1 MVQRE
6 TRLPRPAQSGQ
17 RRPDRI
23 QLNLDEAPSARDAG
37 WILNLQ
43 RLAGNRA
50 VQGLIPRPAAGAALQ
65 RKLAVD
71 DPAARPAG
79 APPGETNAAIVN
91 GYITSLS
98 PDFMVNAAGEVNS
111 TSAVCAD
118 PAAAAAPETSR
129 CLCDMH
135 ALPDTWTIRVDDD
148 AWPHTFEPGKTVTVH
163 SPYSGMQFGAW
174 GQGPAAHRIQQ
185 ENWRVL
191 GHELCGHAW
200 LMVRGLHPSGPPP
213 AHGGRPSHDATVTI
227 ENRIAAEHGIPA
239 SELRGLFADPHHGES
254 FARVEVAGFSRNSA
268 HISDLP
274 ASAHRQL
281 DIAEAFA
288 GTSGVP
294 VKMDVIGHA
303 DQSGSDASNAAIS
316 LRRARRVKQELVSRG
331 VASRRFLT
339 VRGAGASECA
349 APGDQPDCRNASIF
363 MFLQEGASE
372 THV

>member
-1 MVQRE
+1 
-6 TRLPRPAQSGQ
+6 
-17 RRPDRI
+17 
-23 QLNLDEAPSARDAG
+23 
-37 WILNLQ
+37 
-43 RLAGNRA
+43 
-50 VQGLIPRPAAGAALQ
+50 
-65 RKLAVD
+65 
-71 DPAARPAG
+71 
-79 APPGETNAAIVN
+79 
-91 GYITSLS
+91 
-98 PDFMVNAAGEVNS
+98 
-111 TSAVCAD
+111 
-118 PAAAAAPETSR
+118 
-129 CLCDMH
+129 MH

-148 AWPHTFEPGKTVTVH
+148 AWPHTLEPAKTVTVH

-174 GQGPAAHRIQQ
+174 GQGPAAHRIRQ

-213 AHGGRPSHDATVTI
+213 THGGRPSHDATVTI

-254 FARVEVAGFSRNSA
+254 FARVDVVGFPRNSA

-288 GTSGVP
+288 VTSRVP

-316 LRRARRVKQELVSRG
+316 LRRARRVKKELVSRG
-331 VASRRFLT
+331 VGPGRFLT